1 MKRKNRQVLHFLFWN
16 FFPHSDMMNFCLK
29 CIDFVCDK
37 SKMKLAECKQIQE
50 QKTIAKKLEYNKK
63 RDMLD
68 LNDWTKNQVG
78 IYYKTNQR
86 IIKRGAKLPIPDCLG
101 TLVSPKIILT
111 DASCVV
117 QGTRL

>member
-1 MKRKNRQVLHFLFWN
+1 MKKKQTSSRFLFWN

-29 CIDFVCDK
+29 CITFLCDK
-37 SKMKLAECKQIQE
+37 SKLKMEECKQIQK
-50 QKTIAKKLEYNKK
+50 QKGKLEYNKK

-68 LNDWTKNQVG
+68 LRDWTKNQVG
-78 IYYKTNQR
+78 IYYKTDQR
-86 IIKRGAKLPIPDCLG
+86 IIKRGKKLPIPDCLG
-101 TLVSPKIILT
+101 TLLSPKIILT

>member
-1 MKRKNRQVLHFLFWN
+1 
-16 FFPHSDMMNFCLK
+16 
-29 CIDFVCDK
+29 
-37 SKMKLAECKQIQE
+37 MKLAECKQIQE

-78 IYYKTNQR
+78 IYYKKNQR